1 MKAFYFIRFA
11 LFKMKYFLLSA
22 IILFTTNSCRK
33 KDKVDYAAVDEQT
46 IQKYIN
52 DNKLNATATGS
63 GLYYVMTSVGA
74 GVNPNINSN
83 VTVKYT
89 GYLTDGTIF
98 DQTTN
103 IGATFSLNGV
113 IKGWQEGIP
122 LFKKG
127 GKGKLLIPS
136 ALGYGSQATGKIPAN
151 SVLIF
156 DIDLL
161 EVN

>member
-1 MKAFYFIRFA
+1 
-11 LFKMKYFLLSA
+11 MKYFFLS
-22 IILFTTNSCRK
+22 IIVLSIVSSCKK
-33 KDKVDYAAVDEQT
+33 KDTVDHAAADEQT
-46 IQKYIN
+46 IQNYIN
-52 DNKLNATATGS
+52 DNKLTATATGS
-63 GLYYVMTSVGA
+63 GLYYVMTTVGA
-74 GVNPNINSN
+74 GNNPNINSN

-103 IGATFSLNGV
+103 IGASFSLGGV

-136 ALGYGSQATGKIPAN
+136 ALGYGSQSTGKIPSN

-161 EVN
+161 DVN